1 MVLKEIEVTKPD
13 GMNSKSC
20 ALLVQSAMRF
30 QSDVMMERG
39 AKKVNCKSVMG
50 VISLG
55 LKCGDKVILITR
67 GEDED
72 DAAADI
78 SELF

>member
-20 ALLVQSAMRF
+20 ALLVQRAMRW
-30 QSDVMMERG
+30 QSDISMEYK
-39 AKKVNCKSVMG
+39 AQKVNCKSVMG

-55 LKCGDKVILITR
+55 LKCGDKMILIAR
-67 GEDED
+67 GSDED
-72 DAAADI
+72 DAADDI
-78 SELF
+78 SQMF

>member
-1 MVLKEIEVTKPD
+1 MVLKEIEVTRPE
-13 GMNSKSC
+13 GMSSKSC
-20 ALLVQSAMRF
+20 ALLAQKAIRF
-30 QSDVMMERG
+30 QSDVFMEYK

-67 GEDED
+67 GEDEE
-72 DAAADI
+72 DAAAEV